1 MRLIHI
7 ISEIYCLER
16 VQVHHKGPLT
26 IIPFPH
32 NHRVVPL
39 WPKGL

>member
-1 MRLIHI
+1 MRLNHI
-7 ISEIYCLER
+7 ISEIYCLDR
-16 VQVHHKGPLT
+16 GHSKGPLK

-39 WPKGL
+39 WPKGP